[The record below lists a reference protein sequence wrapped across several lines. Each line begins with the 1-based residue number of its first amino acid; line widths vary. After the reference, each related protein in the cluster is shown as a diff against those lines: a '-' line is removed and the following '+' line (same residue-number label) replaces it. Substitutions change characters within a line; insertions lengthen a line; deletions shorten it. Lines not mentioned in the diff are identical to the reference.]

1 MLKQIQ
7 KYCIGSR
14 RGQLLFRLV
23 VEVGMMGRIIAT
35 DTAIDNETIS
45 GSVPS
50 AFGIPRKPTFKFPS
64 GMRCD
69 SVACFPE
76 PSVLHLWI
84 WCL

>member
-14 RGQLLFRLV
+14 RGRLLFQMV

-45 GSVPS
+45 GSVPNAS
-50 AFGIPRKPTFKFPS
+50 RMQRRPTAKSPS

-69 SVACFPE
+69 SVT
-76 PSVLHLWI
+76 
-84 WCL
+84 

>member
-1 MLKQIQ
+1 M
-7 KYCIGSR
+7 
-14 RGQLLFRLV
+14 LFRLV

-50 AFGIPRKPTFKFPS
+50 TFGMPRRLTVKSPS

-69 SVACFPE
+69 SVT
-76 PSVLHLWI
+76 
-84 WCL
+84 